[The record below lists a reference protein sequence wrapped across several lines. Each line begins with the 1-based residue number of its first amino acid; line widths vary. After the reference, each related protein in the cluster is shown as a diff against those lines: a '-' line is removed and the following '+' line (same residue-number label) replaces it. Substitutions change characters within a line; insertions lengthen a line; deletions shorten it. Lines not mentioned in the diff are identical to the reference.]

1 MRQELPHIDA
11 RKEGGGNG
19 AVRVENYVVR
29 GGHCRPAPRQ
39 QDRSHQDLRNESNLD
54 LKDAKDRVEVY
65 LRTQPAMMA
74 GLAAAQKQ
82 SAQRALWWLEVVVG
96 GVGLAYMLL
105 NKT

>member
-1 MRQELPHIDA
+1 
-11 RKEGGGNG
+11 
-19 AVRVENYVVR
+19 
-29 GGHCRPAPRQ
+29 
-39 QDRSHQDLRNESNLD
+39 
-54 LKDAKDRVEVY
+54 
-65 LRTQPAMMA
+65 MMA